1 MYNLMLDIKAW
12 IIARFSCRPFNHI
25 RTELVIAKWRRR
37 GVKIGDNCYVN
48 HDVSLE
54 KGVEIGDGTTIT
66 GGTMV
71 LTHDAVPATFLSEL
85 DRGSVFTRLCR
96 RANVKIGKQCFIGAY
111 CVILPGVTIGDR
123 CVVAAGS
130 IVTKDVPSGNVVAGN
145 PARIICSI
153 DEYIAKQQIRYES
166 NKEVYR

>member
-1 MYNLMLDIKAW
+1 M
-12 IIARFSCRPFNHI
+12 
-25 RTELVIAKWRRR
+25 RTGLVINKWRKM
-37 GVKIGDNCYVN
+37 GIKIGKNCYIN
-48 HDVSLE
+48 HDVLLE
-54 KGVEIGDGTTIT
+54 VGCEIGDDTTIT
-66 GGTMV
+66 GGTIV
-71 LTHDAVPATFLSEL
+71 LTHDAVPATFLPVL
-85 DRGSVFTRLCR
+85 NKGDVFNRRCR
-96 RANVKIGKQCFIGAY
+96 REKVNIGKQCFIGAR